1 MELNSRLKQID
12 VENFIYYVYIFIII
26 LSFYA
31 NKLEKDYLIF
41 KNESSK
47 KQYRIILIIIFSIAI
62 IVYFY
67 YFYVNY
73 QSVKNEHNNQK
84 VVFYNNLSLFA
95 STLVLISGFI
105 LLYIAY
111 KDENVDVELS
121 FS

>member
-95 STLVLISGFI
+95 STLVLISVLEVLWLV
-105 LLYIAY
+105 LLLQW
-111 KDENVDVELS
+111 KKN
-121 FS
+121 

>member
-12 VENFIYYVYIFIII
+12 VENFIYYVYIFLII